1 VTLRRIAT
9 AASTIV
15 VAIVVALAV
24 PVSQL
29 RTFSIVASC
38 CCPDPSHCHCPDHD
52 AGKGDDRGSMRA
64 CHKTSHEVVS
74 PDAPA
79 VAMPQL
85 AIATEAPRATP
96 RVAWMIAEPHAAP
109 APARPDAPS

>member
-1 VTLRRIAT
+1 VTLRRLAAT
-9 AASTIV
+9 ASTLL

-29 RTFSIVASC
+29 RTFSIETTC
-38 CCPDPSHCHCPDHD
+38 CCPDPAHCHCPDHQPD
-52 AGKGDDRGSMRA
+52 HGPSSMRM

-79 VAMPQL
+79 LAVPELAM
-85 AIATEAPRATP
+85 AVEAPRVTARPVWT
-96 RVAWMIAEPHAAP
+96 IAEPHAPP